1 MRLFAL
7 PVAGLLLAALAP
19 AQLPQAQAAGIARHA
34 LNLLLQQDFTA
45 LRGTFDQTMKQGL
58 TKQMFDAKVVPQLQA
73 LGTAEK
79 IGQPQVYKRGPN
91 DVAVFPIQFAK
102 GHFQIILTINPQG
115 EIAGLFLR
123 PGQPATS
130 AKWKPPPYDDPARF
144 HSLAVTVGQTWR
156 LPGTLLT
163 PVGQGPFPGVVLVQG
178 SGPGDRDETI
188 GPNKPFRDLAE
199 GLASKGIAVLRY
211 DKRTLV
217 YRQEMMSMHDVTV
230 EQETIQDAIN
240 AVRLLQHQPKVKA
253 RRVFLLGHSLG
264 GYLAPRIAKQDPG
277 IAGLIILAG
286 NARPVTQ
293 LVLMQE
299 KELGA
304 PPQQIAQIEKDIAKI
319 HALKPGQQSSKLI
332 FHAPPSYWLDL
343 RNYHPTAVAKSLR
356 IPMLLLQGG
365 RDYQVTKTDFD
376 LWKSALAGKPKV
388 TFHLF
393 PDLNHLFMPGEGK
406 STPAEYY
413 KPGHVS
419 VNVIEQIAS
428 WIKAEAG

>member
-7 PVAGLLLAALAP
+7 PIAGLLLAALAP
-19 AQLPQAQAAGIARHA
+19 AQQPQPVPIARHA
-34 LNLLLQQDFTA
+34 LTLLLKQDFTA
-45 LRGTFDQTMKQGL
+45 LRATFDANMKQHVTEEML
-58 TKQMFDAKVVPQLQA
+58 KTKVAPQLNA
-73 LGTAEK
+73 LGAAEK
-79 IGQPQVYKRGPN
+79 IGQPEVQRRGQYQV
-91 DVAVFPIQFAK
+91 VIFPVQFAAHK
-102 GHFQIILTINPQG
+102 AQVIFTADSQG
-115 EIAGLFLR
+115 KIAGLFLR
-123 PGQPATS
+123 PGQPAS
-130 AKWKPPPYDDPARF
+130 KAQWKPPSYADPSRF

-178 SGPGDRDETI
+178 SGPHDRDETI

-217 YRQEMMSMHDVTV
+217 YRPQKSSMKNVTV

-264 GYLAPRIAKQDPG
+264 GYLAPRTAKQDPA
-277 IAGLIILAG
+277 IAGLVILAG
-286 NARPVTQ
+286 NARPVMQ

-304 PPQQIAQIEKDIAKI
+304 SPQQIAQIKKEIAEI

-343 RNYHPTAVAKSLR
+343 RNYHPTAVAQSLH
-356 IPMLLLQGG
+356 IPMLILQGG

-376 LWKSALAGKPKV
+376 LWKSALAGKPSA

-393 PDLNHLFMPGEGK
+393 PDLNHLFMPGTGK

-413 KPGHVS
+413 KASHVS

-428 WIKAEAG
+428 WIKAAGH